1 MDSVGI
7 SIFLQAHW
15 FWVTLFCGI
24 IILLGAIFN
33 WRWMCEPT
41 LKPYGHRYNHGGA
54 AYYLF
59 LFGCHFVGC
68 EPVSGIKGFGQSVD

>member
-41 LKPYGHRYNHGGA
+41 LKPYGHRYNHGVRRIIFFFLGVILSGVS
-54 AYYLF
+54 LF
-59 LFGCHFVGC
+59 QVLKALG
-68 EPVSGIKGFGQSVD
+68 KA